1 MHLIVM
7 RKIPQVRDLLELIK
21 KEESNKFTNY
31 VDIRGKSKRMES
43 KTPHW
48 LQ

>member
-7 RKIPQVRDLLELIK
+7 HKIPHLRDLLELIK

-31 VDIRGKSKRMES
+31 VDICGKRKTMEG
-43 KTPHW
+43 KTPH
-48 LQ
+48 